1 MKNIIIGFIKFYK
14 LFLSPILPNSCK
26 FYPTCSDYMI
36 LSIEKYGILK
46 GLLKGV
52 WRIIRCNPIS
62 KGGVDYPWIDL
73 FFIL

>member
-14 LFLSPILPNSCK
+14 VLLSPILPNSCK

-36 LSIEKYGILK
+36 LSIEKYGVLK
-46 GLLKGV
+46 GLLKGI

-62 KGGVDYPWIDL
+62 KGGIDYPWIDL

>member
-14 LFLSPILPNSCK
+14 VLLSPILPNSCK

-36 LSIEKYGILK
+36 LSIEKYGVLK
-46 GLLKGV
+46 GLLKGI

-62 KGGVDYPWIDL
+62 KGGVDYP
-73 FFIL
+73 

>member
-14 LFLSPILPNSCK
+14 VLLSPILPSSCK

-46 GLLKGV
+46 GLLKGI

-62 KGGVDYPWIDL
+62 KGGIDYPWIDL

>member
-1 MKNIIIGFIKFYK
+1 MKNIIISIIKLYK
-14 LFLSPILPNSCK
+14 LFLSPILPNSCR

-46 GLLKGV
+46 GLLKGI

-62 KGGVDYPWIDL
+62 KGGIDYP
-73 FFIL
+73 

>member
-14 LFLSPILPNSCK
+14 LFLSPILPNSCR

-46 GLLKGV
+46 GLLKGI

-62 KGGVDYPWIDL
+62 KGGIDYP
-73 FFIL
+73 

>member
-14 LFLSPILPNSCK
+14 VLLSPILPSSCK

-46 GLLKGV
+46 GLLKGI

-62 KGGVDYPWIDL
+62 KGGIDYP
-73 FFIL
+73 

>member
-14 LFLSPILPNSCK
+14 VLLSPILPNSCK

-36 LSIEKYGILK
+36 LSIEKYGVLK
-46 GLLKGV
+46 GLLKGI

-62 KGGVDYPWIDL
+62 KGGIDYP
-73 FFIL
+73 

>member
-14 LFLSPILPNSCK
+14 LFLSPILPNSCR

-36 LSIEKYGILK
+36 LSVEKYGVLR
-46 GLLKGV
+46 GLIKGV

-62 KGGVDYPWIDL
+62 KGGIDYP
-73 FFIL
+73 

>member
-36 LSIEKYGILK
+36 LSIDKYGILK

-62 KGGVDYPWIDL
+62 KGGVDYP
-73 FFIL
+73 

>member
-62 KGGVDYPWIDL
+62 KGGVDYP
-73 FFIL
+73 

>member
-14 LFLSPILPNSCK
+14 LFLSPILPNSCR

-36 LSIEKYGILK
+36 LSIEKHGILI
-46 GLLKGV
+46 GLLKGI

-62 KGGVDYPWIDL
+62 KGGIDYP
-73 FFIL
+73 

>member
-14 LFLSPILPNSCK
+14 VLLSPILPSSCK

-36 LSIEKYGILK
+36 LSIEKYGVLK
-46 GLLKGV
+46 GLLKGI

-62 KGGVDYPWIDL
+62 KGGIDYP
-73 FFIL
+73 

>member
-14 LFLSPILPNSCK
+14 VLLSPILPSSCK

-36 LSIEKYGILK
+36 LSIEKYGVLK
-46 GLLKGV
+46 GLLKGI

-62 KGGVDYPWIDL
+62 KGGIDYPWIDL